1 MSDRNFSHKRRGGM
15 RFRPA
20 GGIGQSQKSNRNA
33 VEARAEVTGESKPEV
48 VYDQSRHQQEI
59 ERAENAAAGLPPEP
73 EATKPHRQP
82 DRRAARNQNDDEQ
95 PERGKRADFRE
106 PHADVPEEVKEEKY
120 ETVTLAERPPQGFV
134 DRIKQAANRVIKKVN
149 RLIKPETNTQKE
161 VIINAESLET
171 RVAVIE
177 EGKLEEFTIER
188 TTEERLVGSIFK
200 GKVRNLEDGLK
211 AAFVDIGFEKNA
223 FLHYWDIVPTG
234 FDNGVEI
241 VERESRKRDR
251 PRITQ
256 KDIPR
261 LYPPGSD
268 IVVQVTK
275 GPIGTKGPRVS
286 TNLVLPGRYLVLL
299 PNSDQSG
306 ISRKIENP
314 EERQRL
320 KKILRELPLPEG
332 MGVIMRT
339 AGENQQKRYFIRDIA
354 LLLEQWREIQDKIK
368 SQGPASCV
376 FQEPDLIERTVRD
389 FLTEDVDRVVVD
401 SSHAYD
407 RMRAIIGKISPRSLE
422 KIKLYIEHQ
431 PIFDRFNI
439 SRQLEN
445 AFSRQVL
452 LKSGGYIVIDE
463 TEALVAIDVNTGR
476 HKGGKDQESAI
487 LRVNIEA
494 SDEICRQLRLRNMG
508 GLIVLDFIDMKSR
521 RDQQSVYQRVKEG
534 LRRDRAK
541 THVLPISQ
549 LGLMEMT
556 RQRHSESVRSA
567 VYDDCPYCK
576 GRGMVK
582 SAVTMSVE
590 IQRKLNEILK
600 KRPRDESDF
609 QLRIAVHPTVLER
622 LRNEDEKL
630 IIEMEKRYF
639 GKLSFRPEPSFH
651 AEQFKIVNVATNE
664 ELVSV
669 GT

>member
-1 MSDRNFSHKRRGGM
+1 MSDRNFSRRRRGGM
-15 RFRPA
+15 RFRPS
-20 GGIGQSQKSNRNA
+20 GGFNQNQNQQKTDRSA
-33 VEARAEVTGESKPEV
+33 LQARAEATSEKKPDN
-48 VYDQSRHQQEI
+48 VYERSRHEQEI
-59 ERAENAAAGLPPEP
+59 ERAENIAAGLPPEAQP
-73 EATKPHRQP
+73 PAEAEQGGEKDRRGQFRKPHMDTP
-82 DRRAARNQNDDEQ
+82 
-95 PERGKRADFRE
+95 PEVE
-106 PHADVPEEVKEEKY
+106 EEKY
-120 ETVTLAERPPQGFV
+120 EQVPLEAPPTGLVGSLKSAATKVIRKVQ
-134 DRIKQAANRVIKKVN
+134 RMIKHEPKK
-149 RLIKPETNTQKE
+149 TQKDL
-161 VIINAESLET
+161 IINAESLEV
-171 RVAVIE
+171 RVAVVE
-177 EGKLEEFTIER
+177 HGRLEELTIER

-223 FLHYWDIVPTG
+223 FLHYWDIVPTS
-234 FDNGVEI
+234 FDSGVEV
-241 VERESRKRDR
+241 VEREQKRRDR

-261 LYPPGSD
+261 LYPPGSE
-268 IVVQVTK
+268 IIVQVTK
-275 GPIGTKGPRVS
+275 GPIGTKGPRVT
-286 TNLVLPGRYLVLL
+286 TNIVLPGRYLVLL

-306 ISRKIENP
+306 ISRKIENQ

-320 KKILRELPLPEG
+320 KAILREINIPDG

-339 AGENQQKRYFIRDIA
+339 AGEGQQKRYFILDLAI
-354 LLLEQWREIQDKIK
+354 LLEQWNEIQQKIK
-368 SQGPASCV
+368 SGPPASCV
-376 FQEPDLIERTVRD
+376 FQEPDLLERTVRD
-389 FLTEDVDRVVVD
+389 FLTDDVDRVVVD
-401 SSHAYD
+401 NVQACE
-407 RMRAIIGKISPRSLE
+407 RMRAMIGRISTRSA
-422 KIKLYIEHQ
+422 KKVVLYTEHQ
-431 PIFDRFNI
+431 PIFDRLNI

-445 AFSRQVL
+445 AFSRQVH

-476 HKGGKDQESAI
+476 HKGSRDQESTI

-494 SDEICRQLRLRNMG
+494 AEEICRQLRLRNMG

-521 RDQQSVYQRVKEG
+521 RDQQQVYQRIKEG
-534 LRRDRAK
+534 LRRDKAK

-556 RQRHSESVRSA
+556 RQRHSESVRAA

-576 GRGMVK
+576 GRGKVK
-582 SAVTMSVE
+582 SAITMSVE

-600 KRPRDESDF
+600 KRSRDESDF

-664 ELVSV
+664 ELANV
-669 GT
+669 GS

>member
-1 MSDRNFSHKRRGGM
+1 M

-20 GGIGQSQKSNRNA
+20 GGFGNKPDRSAQ
-33 VEARAEVTGESKPEV
+33 EARAEAVGDKPPEAPFERA
-48 VYDQSRHQQEI
+48 RHQQEI
-59 ERAENAAAGLPPEP
+59 ERAENLAAGLPPEGPP
-73 EATKPHRQP
+73 ENAPPQQEPGGRRREFRQP
-82 DRRAARNQNDDEQ
+82 HLDTPEQ
-95 PERGKRADFRE
+95 VE
-106 PHADVPEEVKEEKY
+106 EEKF
-120 ETVTLAERPPQGFV
+120 EMVPLAEPAPKGIV
-134 DRIKQAANRVIKKVN
+134 EKLKARVTKVVKN
-149 RLIKPETNTQKE
+149 VQRLIKPEVRTNKE
-161 VIINAESLET
+161 IIINAESLET
-171 RVAVIE
+171 RVAVQE
-177 EGKLEEFTIER
+177 EGRLEEFTIER
-188 TTEERLVGSIFK
+188 TTEERLVGSVFK

-223 FLHYWDIVPTG
+223 FLHYWDIIPEPMRS
-234 FDNGVEI
+234 DVEV
-241 VERESRKRDR
+241 VERQTRQRRDR

-261 LYPPGSD
+261 QYPPGSE
-268 IVVQVTK
+268 IIVQVTK
-275 GPIGTKGPRVS
+275 GPIGTKGPRVT

-299 PNSDQSG
+299 PHSDQSG
-306 ISRKIENP
+306 ISRKIENQ

-320 KKILRELPLPEG
+320 KSILRELEIPED

-339 AGENQQKRYFIRDIA
+339 AGEGQRKAYFISDLA
-354 LLLEQWREIQDKIK
+354 LLLENWAEIQQKIK
-368 SQGPASCV
+368 TQPPATCV
-376 FQEPDLIERTVRD
+376 FQEPDLIERSVRD
-389 FLTEDVDRVVVD
+389 FLTEDVERVVVD
-401 SSHAYD
+401 NKAAYD
-407 RMRAIIGKISPRSLE
+407 RMRTIISRISAGGLLKSTVD
-422 KIKLYIEHQ
+422 KIKLYTEHQ

-439 SRQLEN
+439 TRQLEN
-445 AFSRQVL
+445 AFSRQVH
-452 LKSGGYIVIDE
+452 LKSGGYLVIDE

-476 HKGGKDQESAI
+476 HKGTRDQESTI

-494 SDEICRQLRLRNMG
+494 ADEICRQLRLRNMG

-521 RDQQSVYQRVKEG
+521 RDQQQVYQRIKDG

-549 LGLMEMT
+549 LGLLEMT

-576 GRGMVK
+576 GRGKVK
-582 SAVTMSVE
+582 SSITMSVE

-600 KRPRDESDF
+600 KRSRDESDF

-622 LRNEDEKL
+622 LRTEDEKL

-639 GKLSFRPEPSFH
+639 GKLSFRPEPTFH

-669 GT
+669 GS